1 MKGCYLFTYMFL
13 LNGTSGIGS
22 INMTMK
28 QDQPITPEVIQNA
41 VEYVRK
47 NSNWDASVKVVPLS
61 WCRYESECTR
71 AQCCTCSHFKTTED
85 KQTGTTLCVCELYQK
100 YLNVVDIMTVK
111 PELMRGCSD
120 ISEMNAAP
128 EVDEYDL
135 SNLSAYIDKRDF
147 EHAIDTILHP
157 DNVRKFSS
165 SEVLTQIDNI
175 YGKCSAISAVNASR
189 FFAAILYGVDK
200 ECDSCAT
207 RWTTT
212 LKRVRAFCV
221 GAGII
226 SSDVPDADE
235 VDDAN
240 LVDFLMIRHK
250 LRLSKIS
257 YKAFCVAASM
267 ALLYFDNDD
276 LRDNLHLEDDFW
288 DVLPKTTVQLGGDL

>member
-1 MKGCYLFTYMFL
+1 MEGRYLFTYMFL
-13 LNGTSGIGS
+13 LNSTSGVGS

-28 QDQPITPEVIQNA
+28 PDQPITPEVIQNA

-47 NSNWDASVKVVPLS
+47 NSSWDTSVKIVPLS

-71 AQCCTCSHFKTTED
+71 SQCYTCPHFKTTED
-85 KQTGTTLCVCELYQK
+85 KQTRTTRCVCELYQK

-111 PELMRGCSD
+111 PELMWSCSD
-120 ISEMNAAP
+120 ISEMNAIP

-135 SNLSAYIDKRDF
+135 SNLPTYIDNRDF

-165 SEVLTQIDNI
+165 YEVLTQIDNI

-207 RWTTT
+207 RWTST
-212 LKRVRAFCV
+212 LQKVKAV
-221 GAGII
+221 
-226 SSDVPDADE
+226 V
-235 VDDAN
+235 AN
-240 LVDFLMIRHK
+240 EDNDGYDIDMADFLMIQQK
-250 LRLSKIS
+250 LRLSNIS

-276 LRDNLHLEDDFW
+276 LRANLNLKDDFW

>member
-1 MKGCYLFTYMFL
+1 MKGRYLFTYMFL
-13 LNGTSGIGS
+13 LNGASGIGS

-47 NSNWDASVKVVPLS
+47 NSNWDASVKIVPLS

-71 AQCCTCSHFKTTED
+71 AQCYTCPHFKTTED
-85 KQTGTTLCVCELYQK
+85 KQTGTTRCVCELYQK

-128 EVDEYDL
+128 DVDEYDL
-135 SNLSAYIDKRDF
+135 SNLPAYIDNRDF

-165 SEVLTQIDNI
+165 SVVLTQIDNI

-200 ECDSCAT
+200 ECDLCAT
-207 RWTTT
+207 RWIST
-212 LKRVRAFCV
+212 LKKVKAAVYDFLIPPDV
-221 GAGII
+221 SDDSEGYDA
-226 SSDVPDADE
+226 DVP
-235 VDDAN
+235 
-240 LVDFLMIRHK
+240 DFLMIRHK

-267 ALLYFDNDD
+267 AFLYFDNDD
-276 LRDNLHLEDDFW
+276 LRANLNLEDDFW
-288 DVLPKTTVQLGGDL
+288 DVLPKSTVQLGGDF

>member
-1 MKGCYLFTYMFL
+1 
-13 LNGTSGIGS
+13 
-22 INMTMK
+22 
-28 QDQPITPEVIQNA
+28 
-41 VEYVRK
+41 
-47 NSNWDASVKVVPLS
+47 
-61 WCRYESECTR
+61 
-71 AQCCTCSHFKTTED
+71 
-85 KQTGTTLCVCELYQK
+85 
-100 YLNVVDIMTVK
+100 MTVK
-111 PELMRGCSD
+111 PELMRSCSD
-120 ISEMNAAP
+120 ISEMNATP
-128 EVDEYDL
+128 EVNEYDL
-135 SNLSAYIDKRDF
+135 SNLPTYIDNRDF

-207 RWTTT
+207 RWTST
-212 LKRVRAFCV
+212 LQKVKA
-221 GAGII
+221 A
-226 SSDVPDADE
+226 
-235 VDDAN
+235 VDDSEADTDET
-240 LVDFLMIRHK
+240 DFLMIRHK

-276 LRDNLHLEDDFW
+276 LRANLHLEDDFW

>member
-1 MKGCYLFTYMFL
+1 MEGRYLFTYMFL
-13 LNGTSGIGS
+13 LNGSSGVGS

-41 VEYVRK
+41 VEVVRE
-47 NSNWDASVKVVPLS
+47 SSDWDISVKIVPLS

-71 AQCCTCSHFKTTED
+71 SQCYTCPHFKTTDD
-85 KQTGTTLCVCELYQK
+85 KQTGTTRCVCEVYQK

-111 PELMRGCSD
+111 PELMRSCSD
-120 ISEMNAAP
+120 ISEMNVTPDVA
-128 EVDEYDL
+128 EYDL
-135 SNLSAYIDKRDF
+135 SNLSAYINNQDF

-157 DNVRKFSS
+157 DNLRKFSS
-165 SEVLTQIDNI
+165 SEILTQVDNI
-175 YGKCSAISAVNASR
+175 YAKCSAVNASR

-207 RWTTT
+207 RWTST
-212 LKRVRAFCV
+212 LKKAKEAV
-221 GAGII
+221 
-226 SSDVPDADE
+226 SDSEADTDE
-235 VDDAN
+235 K
-240 LVDFLMIRHK
+240 DFLMIRNK

-276 LRDNLHLEDDFW
+276 LRANLHLEDDFW
-288 DVLPKTTVQLGGDL
+288 DVLPKNTVQLGGCD

>member
-1 MKGCYLFTYMFL
+1 MEGRYLFTYMFL
-13 LNGTSGIGS
+13 LNGSSGVGS

-47 NSNWDASVKVVPLS
+47 NSNWDTSVKIVPLS

-71 AQCCTCSHFKTTED
+71 SQCYT
-85 KQTGTTLCVCELYQK
+85 
-100 YLNVVDIMTVK
+100 
-111 PELMRGCSD
+111 CSD

-128 EVDEYDL
+128 DVDEYDL
-135 SNLSAYIDKRDF
+135 SNLSAYINNRDF

-207 RWTTT
+207 RWTST
-212 LKRVRAFCV
+212 LQKVKAV
-221 GAGII
+221 
-226 SSDVPDADE
+226 VADE
-235 VDDAN
+235 DNDEYDIDMA
-240 LVDFLMIRHK
+240 DFLMIQQK

-276 LRDNLHLEDDFW
+276 LKANLNLKDDFW

>member
-1 MKGCYLFTYMFL
+1 MKGRYLFTYMFL
-13 LNGTSGIGS
+13 LNGTSGVGS

-28 QDQPITPEVIQNA
+28 QDQPITPEVIQNT

-47 NSNWDASVKVVPLS
+47 NSSWDTSVKIVPLS

-71 AQCCTCSHFKTTED
+71 SQCYTCPHFKTTED
-85 KQTGTTLCVCELYQK
+85 KQTRTTRCVCELYQK

-111 PELMRGCSD
+111 PELMRSCSD
-120 ISEMNAAP
+120 ISEMNATP

-135 SNLSAYIDKRDF
+135 SNLSAYIDNRDF

-175 YGKCSAISAVNASR
+175 YGKCSAVNASR

-200 ECDSCAT
+200 ECDLCDT
-207 RWTTT
+207 KWTST
-212 LKRVRAFCV
+212 LKKVKA
-221 GAGII
+221 A
-226 SSDVPDADE
+226 
-235 VDDAN
+235 VDDSEADTDEP
-240 LVDFLMIRHK
+240 DFLMIRHK

>member
-1 MKGCYLFTYMFL
+1 MKGRYLFTYMFL
-13 LNGTSGIGS
+13 LNGTSGVGS
-22 INMTMK
+22 INMTME
-28 QDQPITPEVIQNA
+28 QDQPLTPEVIQNA
-41 VEYVRK
+41 VEVVRK
-47 NSNWDASVKVVPLS
+47 SSDWDASVKIVPLS

-71 AQCCTCSHFKTTED
+71 SQCYTCPYFKTTED
-85 KQTGTTLCVCELYQK
+85 KQTGTTVAP
-100 YLNVVDIMTVK
+100 D
-111 PELMRGCSD
+111 LMRNCSN
-120 ISEMNAAP
+120 ISKEMSSAL

-135 SNLSAYIDKRDF
+135 SKLSAYINNQDF

-200 ECDSCAT
+200 ECDLCAT
-207 RWTTT
+207 RWTST
-212 LKRVRAFCV
+212 LNKIKAAVDN
-221 GAGII
+221 
-226 SSDVPDADE
+226 SEADIDE
-235 VDDAN
+235 T
-240 LVDFLMIRHK
+240 DFLMIRHK

-276 LRDNLHLEDDFW
+276 LRANLHLEDDFW
-288 DVLPKTTVQLGGDL
+288 DVLPKNTVQLGGCN